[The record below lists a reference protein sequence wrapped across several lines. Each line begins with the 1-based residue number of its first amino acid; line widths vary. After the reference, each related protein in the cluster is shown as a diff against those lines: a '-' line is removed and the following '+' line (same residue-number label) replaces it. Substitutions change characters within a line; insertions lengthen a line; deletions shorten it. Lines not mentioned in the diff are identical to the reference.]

1 MINSIT
7 TFIWKNAFTI
17 GLILLSFVIFK
28 SCQPKPQ
35 PIYSGS
41 KPKVIEK
48 RIEKELQT
56 VNFYSKEV
64 TNIKGI
70 ISEMDDLRSD
80 LFNELSKV
88 KRQRDTVRI
97 IQTQDSIIHV
107 LLTQSNHKDSVISYQ
122 NAIIDSQGRIISSQ
136 DTLLT
141 LSKIDLKKVKKQ
153 RNWSFIAN
161 GILTG
166 LLIIK

>member
-7 TFIWKNAFTI
+7 TFIWKHAFTI
-17 GLILLSFVIFK
+17 GLILLSFAIFK

-35 PIYSGS
+35 VIYSGS
-41 KPKVIEK
+41 KPRVIEK
-48 RIEKELQT
+48 RVEHERQT
-56 VNFYSKEV
+56 INHYTQEV
-64 TNIKGI
+64 ANIKGI
-70 ISEMDDLRSD
+70 ISEMDHLRSD
-80 LFNELSKV
+80 LFDELSKV

-122 NAIIDSQGRIISSQ
+122 SAIIDSQGRIIASQ

-153 RNWSFIAN
+153 RNWSFVAN